1 MIPGLNILKKIFK
14 TSNERK
20 LAEIQPLV
28 QKINLLEPE
37 IQKLSDQ
44 ELKNKTQEFKN
55 RIKNGKNSPNFY
67 LLSARNKNNE
77 AAKQVF
83 DVFSKQHVCKYVAV
97 GGGGGLQQHLAQP
110 SDICPNCRPICPVPD
125 F

>member
-20 LAEIQPLV
+20 LTEIQPLV
-28 QKINLLEPE
+28 QKINLLELE

-55 RIKNGKNSPNFY
+55 RIKKGEN
-67 LLSARNKNNE
+67 L
-77 AAKQVF
+77 
-83 DVFSKQHVCKYVAV
+83 
-97 GGGGGLQQHLAQP
+97 
-110 SDICPNCRPICPVPD
+110 I
-125 F
+125 

>member
-55 RIKNGKNSPNFY
+55 RIKNGEKI
-67 LLSARNKNNE
+67 A
-77 AAKQVF
+77 
-83 DVFSKQHVCKYVAV
+83 
-97 GGGGGLQQHLAQP
+97 
-110 SDICPNCRPICPVPD
+110 
-125 F
+125 

>member
-55 RIKNGKNSPNFY
+55 RIKNGENLTKILP
-67 LLSARNKNNE
+67 E
-77 AAKQVF
+77 AFANVREASIRTTGQRHF
-83 DVFSKQHVCKYVAV
+83 DVQLM
-97 GGGGGLQQHLAQP
+97 G
-110 SDICPNCRPICPVPD
+110 
-125 F
+125 